1 MSVARRPGAAHLSL
15 MSPFDA
21 SKAND
26 IVFPAAVRQAQ
37 ERLGSRGKGAML
49 ETKGR
54 FVRPF
59 TPDVVQFI
67 ALRDSCF
74 FGTASADGRPYVQ
87 HRGGPPG
94 FLKLLDDHTIG
105 FADFRGNRHYITVGN
120 LTENDRAFLFLPD
133 YTAQARIK
141 LWGRARV
148 VENDP
153 ALLARLTV
161 PGYDAV
167 IERAILFTIEAWD
180 VNCDQHIP
188 HLVAV
193 DEVVQHLVTAKARIA
208 ELEAEVARLTA
219 AASPATPEPD
229 PTA

>member
-1 MSVARRPGAAHLSL
+1 
-15 MSPFDA
+15 MSPFDTD
-21 SKAND
+21 KANA
-26 IVFPAAVRQAQ
+26 IVFPPAVRQAQ
-37 ERLGSRGKGAML
+37 ERLGSRGKGQML

-59 TPDVVQFI
+59 TDDVAQFI

-74 FGTASADGRPYVQ
+74 LGTASADGRPYIQ

-120 LTENDRAFLFLPD
+120 LSENDRAFLFLPD
-133 YTAQARIK
+133 FGAQARVK

-153 ALLARLTV
+153 DLLARLVV

-167 IERAILFTIEAWD
+167 VERAILFTVEAWD
-180 VNCDQHIP
+180 TNCDQHIP
-188 HLVAV
+188 HLVHV
-193 DEVVQHLVTAKARIA
+193 DEVVQHLITAKARIA
-208 ELEAEVARLTA
+208 ELEAEVARLKA
-219 AASPATPEPD
+219 EAPKPETP
-229 PTA
+229 

>member
-1 MSVARRPGAAHLSL
+1 
-15 MSPFDA
+15 MSPFDTD
-21 SKAND
+21 KANAM
-26 IVFPAAVRQAQ
+26 VFPPAVRQAQ
-37 ERLGSRGKGAML
+37 ERLGSRRKGEML

-54 FVRPF
+54 FVRPI
-59 TPDVVQFI
+59 TADVAQFI
-67 ALRDSCF
+67 ALRDSVF
-74 FGTASADGRPYVQ
+74 LGTAGPDGRPYIQ

-120 LTENDRAFLFLPD
+120 LAENDQAFLFLPD
-133 YTAQARIK
+133 YGAQARVK

-153 ALLARLTV
+153 DLLARLTV

-180 VNCDQHIP
+180 TNCDQHIP
-188 HLVAV
+188 HLVPV
-193 DEVVQHLVTAKARIA
+193 DEVVQHLITAKARIA
-208 ELEAEVARLTA
+208 ELEAEVARLTGQDPK
-219 AASPATPEPD
+219 PATP
-229 PTA
+229 